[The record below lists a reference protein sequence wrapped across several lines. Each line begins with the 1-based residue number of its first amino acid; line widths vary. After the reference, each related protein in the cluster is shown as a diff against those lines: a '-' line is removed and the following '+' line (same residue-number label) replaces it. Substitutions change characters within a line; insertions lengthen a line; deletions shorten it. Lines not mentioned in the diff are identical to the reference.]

1 MWGQG
6 PFQDPGL
13 CYLNVMQ
20 GLFRN
25 LKVFVAASVLSGLTG
40 AALAQ
45 DARLDPLFERLLAV
59 DVDDAPLIEDKI
71 VAEWS
76 KSGSAAMDYLLR
88 RAQSEF
94 QKENWKGALIHLTA
108 LTDHAPEFAE
118 GWHAKSLAHYRLDQI
133 GLALDG
139 LERALALEPR
149 HFNAMAGV
157 LAIMEQTGLDSEALD
172 MAYLIKAIHPHF
184 EDISQSITRLEGKT
198 QGAAL

>member
-1 MWGQG
+1 
-6 PFQDPGL
+6 
-13 CYLNVMQ
+13 MQ
-20 GLFRN
+20 GLLIN
-25 LKVFVAASVLSGLTG
+25 LKVFVAASAVCVLGT

-59 DVDDAPLIEDKI
+59 SAEDAPSIETKI
-71 VAEWS
+71 VSEWS

-88 RAQSEF
+88 RAQDDF
-94 QKENWKGALIHLTA
+94 QKEDWTGALIHLTA

-118 GWHAKSLAHYRLDQI
+118 GWHAKSLAHFRLDQI

-157 LAIMEQTGLDSEALD
+157 MAIMEQTNLDTKALD
-172 MAYLIKAIHPHF
+172 MARLIKAIHPHF
-184 EDISQSITRLEGKT
+184 EDISQVITRLEGKT